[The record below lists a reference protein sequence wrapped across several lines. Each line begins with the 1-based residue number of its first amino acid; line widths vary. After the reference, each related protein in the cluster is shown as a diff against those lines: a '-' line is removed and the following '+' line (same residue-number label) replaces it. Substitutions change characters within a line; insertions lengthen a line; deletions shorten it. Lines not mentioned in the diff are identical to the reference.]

1 VVIKMKFV
9 NKLEPDANKPLIIA
23 AMQDMGNVG
32 SIVVNF
38 INKGLNTT
46 PFRFVKSN
54 RPPYVF
60 DKGGY
65 IEVPEEQ
72 WEYRYGHDI
81 IVFGGGRGQPEQ
93 RDELNELCQ
102 DVINTAKKYDAKFIY
117 TVGGFHTSRQ
127 FGKYPTT
134 YVTTT
139 TKTLLE
145 QVRNLGIET
154 TPHESVITGFNGLI
168 LGYAKMNGING
179 MGLYGELLDPS
190 IPQYR
195 AAKSVIETLE
205 KLTYQ
210 KLGNLSEL
218 DVRADAVDNQLKD
231 NTNDEYS

>member
-1 VVIKMKFV
+1 MEFV
-9 NKLEPDANKPLIIA
+9 NKLEPDVNKPLIIA

-38 INKGLNTT
+38 INKGLSTV

-65 IEVPEEQ
+65 IEVPEEH
-72 WEYRYGHDI
+72 WEYRYGDGI

-93 RDELNELCQ
+93 SDELNELCQ

-139 TKTLLE
+139 TKILLE

-179 MGLYGELLDPS
+179 MGLYGELLEPS

-231 NTNDEYS
+231 NNNDEYS